1 MDNNKELLVM
11 LQKIATQLEIQNR
24 IQLYSMFGSYNNV
37 NINHCKGLRN
47 IAENWLHMNDLDT
60 LVHEEKPNKYG

>member
-37 NINHCKGLRN
+37 NINNCKGLRN